1 MKECIRQSDKLKT
14 YYFFFSG
21 DNCGIQ
27 DANIFFRKL
36 SSANHMHFKIFTEY
50 TKSSL
55 VNLLID
61 YEDMKHKVSFNSYV
75 MFNVIDKTLI
85 AINKEEFELKYQ
97 IK

>member
-1 MKECIRQSDKLKT
+1 MKECIRKADNLKS
-14 YYFFFSG
+14 YYLEFVG

-36 SSANHMHFKIFTEY
+36 SDMLHTPIPVHTKY

-55 VNLLID
+55 VNLIVE
-61 YEDMKHKVSFNSYV
+61 YNEQKVAVKYNSYII
-75 MFNVIDKTLI
+75 FNIFDKSLI
-85 AINKEEFELKYQ
+85 NVTKDSFESDYQ

>member
-1 MKECIRQSDKLKT
+1 MKECINKSNNSKS
-14 YYFFFSG
+14 YYCFFSG

-36 SSANHMHFKIFTEY
+36 SSSTHLNFDIQTEY

-55 VNLLID
+55 VNLNILYDGIS
-61 YEDMKHKVSFNSYV
+61 YKIPFNSFIT
-75 MFNVIDKTLI
+75 FNLPNKTLWF
-85 AINKEEFELKYQ
+85 INKSDFEKQYQ

>member
-1 MKECIRQSDKLKT
+1 MKECIRKADNLKA

-21 DNCGIQ
+21 NNCGIQ

-36 SSANHMHFKIFTEY
+36 SSSNHMHFKIQTEY

-55 VNLLID
+55 VNLVVTYND
-61 YEDMKHKVSFNSYV
+61 NSYKIPYNSFV
-75 MFNVIDKTLI
+75 AFNVIDKTLE
-85 AINKEEFELKYQ
+85 AIIKDEFELKYQ